1 MEGGWIAQ
9 RQEKREGGYSVPDDS
24 SGLIFICLDL

>member
-9 RQEKREGGYSVPDDS
+9 RQEKREGGYSVPDD
-24 SGLIFICLDL
+24 INVWIKIDMI

>member
-9 RQEKREGGYSVPDDS
+9 RQEKRDGGYSVPDDS
-24 SGLIFICLDL
+24 NAWIQI